1 MSDRIRIRFDFDMPP
16 ASVEVVSPDLQTIS
30 RVWLDPGQTS
40 DVIDVPS
47 EGSFLR
53 VHLPSGKS
61 MIVRDPGMD
70 IRRVSMAALEY
81 GRDAVPGFEPDA
93 SISALAIPVVHAVT
107 AEPEMEDG
115 TRLALTSDDYRVEG
129 VVRYAG
135 REVVFSDFPDVDAF
149 TLQAG
154 GESWTLNV
162 RLPGRVRRV
171 VVELQDG
178 DDIPALRIVVTTDSP
193 QADVLAGY
201 MARGDYYSAAAMV
214 DWIDRAEEML
224 LHKTRDPNA
233 AAVGAYLLLRLRR
246 FDLMRDWAGNL
257 AKWWPKLAD
266 GPIIRAWQLIHQ
278 RGNEAEIERLLRTAA
293 EIDPPVFTQGLKLL
307 GEGLRIIATDGDETR
322 QRMEQ
327 KLGSIQWNSPF
338 TAAVWSKGDPP
349 PPQFQI
355 GYQSE
360 A

>member
-1 MSDRIRIRFDFDMPP
+1 MSDRIRIQFDSDMPP
-16 ASVEVVSPDLQTIS
+16 ASVEVVSPDLQTIR

-47 EGSFLR
+47 EASFLR

-70 IRRVSMAALEY
+70 IRRVGMATQD
-81 GRDAVPGFEPDA
+81 R
-93 SISALAIPVVHAVT
+93 SIAEAASALTGESVPIVNDVGP
-107 AEPEMEDG
+107 EPQMRDG
-115 TRLALTSDDYRVEG
+115 TRLALTSDDHRVEG
-129 VVRYAG
+129 VVRYEG
-135 REVVFSDFPDVDAF
+135 REVLFHEFPDADAF
-149 TLQAG
+149 ILRAQ
-154 GESWTLNV
+154 GESWILNA
-162 RLPGRVRRV
+162 RLPGRLRSAV
-171 VVELQDG
+171 VQLHERETKQ
-178 DDIPALRIVVTTDSP
+178 PTLRIRIATDTP

-266 GPIIRAWQLIHQ
+266 GAIIRAWQLIHQ
-278 RGNEAEIERLLRTAA
+278 RRAEAEIEDLLRTAA
-293 EIDPPVFTQGLKLL
+293 EVDPPVFTQGLKLL
-307 GEGLRIIATDGDETR
+307 DEGLRLITKHGDETR
-322 QRMEQ
+322 LRMEQ
-327 KLGSIQWNSPF
+327 KLGSIQWSSPF
-338 TAAVWSKGDPP
+338 TASVWSKGDPP
-349 PPQFQI
+349 PPLFQF
-355 GYQSE
+355 GYL
-360 A
+360 ADA